1 MGGAMPTP
9 HPLPEPAQV
18 LDASGLLC
26 PMPIV
31 RAAAAVKGLAD
42 GAVLLVIATDPGI
55 ALDMPMWCKAMR
67 HEHLATF
74 QDGARWKSYLRKRP
88 RPPPPAR

>member
-1 MGGAMPTP
+1 MPAAA
-9 HPLPEPAQV
+9 LPEPSAT

-31 RAAAAVKGLAD
+31 RTAAAVRGLEA

-55 ALDMPMWCKAMR
+55 ATDMPMWCRATR

-74 QDGARWKSYLRKRP
+74 EER
-88 RPPPPAR
+88 